1 MAKRSY
7 KQNCALAHAVDAIGE
22 RWSLLLIREL
32 MLGPRRYGEL
42 NKALKGM
49 GTNLLVSRLRD
60 LESVR
65 IVRKVTRGRNH
76 SYELTESGRALEPAV
91 LALIRW
97 GMRYADR
104 GQVGY
109 LHRPEWDLV
118 ALKAL
123 FEPQAAAD
131 QHISVVF
138 ADEKWG
144 GWAAIRQS
152 ALDIGLGEREG
163 ADVVVYGSVQDL
175 FRPTGTIKPR
185 LSGNVE
191 KLQRFMAAFSDVGRS
206 PNPS

>member
-7 KQNCALAHAVDAIGE
+7 KQNCALAHAADVIGE

-42 NKALKGM
+42 NKALKGI
-49 GTNLLVSRLRD
+49 GTNLLVSRLRE
-60 LESVR
+60 LESAG
-65 IVRKVTRGRNH
+65 ILKKVAFGRSH

-97 GMRYADR
+97 GMRHAER
-104 GQVGY
+104 GQAGY

-118 ALKAL
+118 ALKAT
-123 FEPQAAAD
+123 FDARNAPADTSVEFAA
-131 QHISVVF
+131 
-138 ADEKWG
+138 EGWN
-144 GWAAIRQS
+144 GWAEVRQTR
-152 ALDIGLGEREG
+152 LEIGLGKAR
-163 ADVVVYGSVQDL
+163 APDVVVYGNVQDL
-175 FRPTGTIKPR
+175 FRPTGTVKPR

-191 KLQRFMAAFSDVGRS
+191 KLQRFMAAFSDAGLS